1 MKQLTAIGTTVYI
14 AVATAGGVFTYLF
27 GAWNKSIQTLLI
39 LMLIDYLTGMLLA
52 AIHKSPKTKD
62 GGLSSKAGLDGIIK
76 KAGMLVVVM
85 IANLFGA
92 LFPDAGGAVLRE
104 GSVIVLIVNEGL
116 SIVENLKA
124 MGVPIPNVLMNFIY
138 ALKKKKDEPLKP
150 SNESLSDAEAA
161 NDENEEEIEPLDL
174 GKDEGNN

>member
-1 MKQLTAIGTTVYI
+1 MKQLTAIGTTVYV

-39 LMLIDYLTGMLLA
+39 LMAIDWLTGLLLA
-52 AIHKSPKTKD
+52 AIHKSPKTQD
-62 GGLSSKAGLDGIIK
+62 GGLSSKAGFDGIVK

-85 IANLFGA
+85 VANLFGA

-104 GSVIVLIVNEGL
+104 GTVIVLIVNEGL

-138 ALKKKKDEPLKP
+138 ALKKKKNEPLNP
-150 SNESLSDAEAA
+150 SDESLSDAEAA
-161 NDENEEEIEPLDL
+161 NDEKEEEIEPLDL
-174 GKDEGNN
+174 GKDEGSN